1 MKSWAVSLI
10 LHAAA
15 VTLAAV
21 FWTERIAE
29 PKPGTMRWTVAFA
42 RPQPPQ
48 EPSVQSPPEK
58 PQPPVSPLRQT
69 RTLPSSPAA
78 SAHEPAG
85 PAIPAGE
92 MPPAAASAP
101 SATDPPPAAPP
112 APPAQDAAAVP
123 SQAHAGA
130 EIERRWYLALLEQL
144 RALKRYP
151 PAARRLGLEG
161 VVLIEARIGTD
172 GRLEDAKVKQ
182 GSGHPMLDRCA
193 LELFE
198 SAASRA
204 RDRLRPEHPTRLEI
218 PIAFK
223 LES

>member
-1 MKSWAVSLI
+1 MKSWAVSLT

-15 VTLAAV
+15 AALAAM
-21 FWTERIAE
+21 FWTEKIAE
-29 PKPGTMRWTVAFA
+29 SKPETMRWTVAFT

-48 EPSVQSPPEK
+48 EPFVQSPPEK

-78 SAHEPAG
+78 SAHESAG

-92 MPPAAASAP
+92 MPSAAASP
-101 SATDPPPAAPP
+101 SAPESAPA
-112 APPAQDAAAVP
+112 APPAQDAAPVP
-123 SQAHAGA
+123 SQTHASA
-130 EIERRWYLALLEQL
+130 ETERRWYLALLEQL

-161 VVLIEARIGTD
+161 VVLIEARISAD
-172 GRLEDAKVKQ
+172 GRLEDVKVKL
-182 GSGHPMLDRCA
+182 GSGHPLLDRSA
-193 LELFE
+193 LELLE

-204 RDRLRPEHPTRLEI
+204 RDQLKPERPTRLEI